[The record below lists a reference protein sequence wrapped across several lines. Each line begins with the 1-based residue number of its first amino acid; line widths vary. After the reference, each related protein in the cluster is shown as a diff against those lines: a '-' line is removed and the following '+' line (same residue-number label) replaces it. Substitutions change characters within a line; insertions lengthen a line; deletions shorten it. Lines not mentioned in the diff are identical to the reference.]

1 MEKLTK
7 FAFCEFAGG
16 EDQIATHCIWG
27 IDFFSRRDV
36 LGLSAAVRVGYLA
49 PVEYFQV
56 K

>member
-7 FAFCEFAGG
+7 YAFFEFAGG
-16 EDQIATHCIWG
+16 EDQIATHCIWE
-27 IDFFSRRDV
+27 IDSFPRVDV
-36 LGLSAAVRVGYLA
+36 LGMSAAVRVGYLA